1 MVPGLS
7 YGDIQVSELRRLED
21 LQRAARRRRVGGVAG
36 GGRWLPTR
44 RHALGSRV
52 VHLGAARR
60 AEPVTPAAALRDAP
74 SPALGSAR

>member
-21 LQRAARRRRVGGVAG
+21 LNRAARNGRVGDAG
-36 GGRWLPTR
+36 GGRWTLTPRHRLGTR
-44 RHALGSRV
+44 L
-52 VHLGAARR
+52 VHLGAALRG
-60 AEPVTPAAALRDAP
+60 APVTPAAALGDAP